1 MTRTIHYCNFCD
13 YKSDRR
19 YDRDKHVSRKHANDH
34 STPSQAGSDAVQSV
48 QPHSHNEKHS
58 NQQEENVDQLYKN
71 ILPPEQAKD
80 GNSPPK
86 QMQHSN
92 LQEEN
97 IDQLYENINQWKE
110 AYETLKEQYQKLQQ
124 EEKVTTCND
133 GRPSH
138 VSIQLYDK
146 SCNALKAYMDQNQ
159 RFQNEKEQLLYKFC
173 TDWEDLKWERDTF
186 AKEIRRRDRCGEGV
200 IHKKLAKKLRSG
212 KYWDRIH

>member
-34 STPSQAGSDAVQSV
+34 STPSQAGSGAVQSV
-48 QPHSHNEKHS
+48 QPHSQNE
-58 NQQEENVDQLYKN
+58 
-71 ILPPEQAKD
+71 
-80 GNSPPK
+80 
-86 QMQHSN
+86 MHSN
-92 LQEEN
+92 LQEKN
-97 IDQLYENINQWKE
+97 IDQLYENIGQWKK
-110 AYETLKEQYQKLQQ
+110 AYETLKEQYQN
-124 EEKVTTCND
+124 EEKVTTSND

-146 SCNALKAYMDQNQ
+146 CCKALKEYMYQCQ

-186 AKEIRRRDRCGEGV
+186 VKEIRRRDRCGEGV
-200 IHKKLAKKLRSG
+200 IHKKFAKKLRSG
-212 KYWDRIH
+212 KYWNHIH

>member
-34 STPSQAGSDAVQSV
+34 STPTQTGSGADVPMEQTV
-48 QPHSHNEKHS
+48 QPHSENEK
-58 NQQEENVDQLYKN
+58 
-71 ILPPEQAKD
+71 
-80 GNSPPK
+80 
-86 QMQHSN
+86 HSN
-92 LQEEN
+92 LQEES
-97 IDQLYENINQWKE
+97 IDQLYENIEQWKE
-110 AYETLKEQYQKLQQ
+110 AYETLKEQYQN
-124 EEKVTTCND
+124 EEKVTTSND

-146 SCNALKAYMDQNQ
+146 CCKALKEYMYQCQ

-186 AKEIRRRDRCGEGV
+186 AKEINRRDCCGEGV
-200 IHKKLAKKLRSG
+200 IDKKCARKLR
-212 KYWDRIH
+212 KQMLRNLKN

>member
-34 STPSQAGSDAVQSV
+34 STPSQAGSGAVQSV
-48 QPHSHNEKHS
+48 QPHSENEKHS
-58 NQQEENVDQLYKN
+58 N
-71 ILPPEQAKD
+71 
-80 GNSPPK
+80 
-86 QMQHSN
+86 
-92 LQEEN
+92 LQEDS
-97 IDQLYENINQWKE
+97 IDQLYENIGQLNENIAQWQK
-110 AYETLKEQYQKLQQ
+110 AYDTLKQQYQQV
-124 EEKVTTCND
+124 EKVTTSND
-133 GRPSH
+133 RRPSH
-138 VSIQLYDK
+138 VCIQLYDK

-212 KYWDRIH
+212 KYWNHIH